1 MTGDVVLDADSDRV
15 SSYFIWQPNA
25 ELTEMEATS
34 EVKLNYGER
43 NVVSSYK
50 IAHRKFHGFTN

>member
-25 ELTEMEATS
+25 ELTEMEATA
-34 EVKLNYGER
+34 EVKLNYGQR

-50 IAHRKFHGFTN
+50 IAHR